1 MSNFSITKSI
11 EILEHTPKVLESF
24 LEGLSDEWINKNEG
38 GKSWSPFDILGHL
51 VHGEKTDW
59 ISRTETILKYGKEK
73 AFKAFDRFAQFD
85 DSKGKSL
92 SELLDEFKTL
102 RKRNINHLTEMN
114 IQESDLN
121 KEGVHPNFGKV
132 TLKELL
138 STWVVHDL
146 GHIRQIARVMAK
158 QYKDEIGPWKEYLPI
173 GNE

>member
-11 EILEHTPKVLESF
+11 EILESTPKVIESF
-24 LEGLSDEWINKNEG
+24 LEGLSDEWISQNEG
-38 GKSWSPFDILGHL
+38 GESWSPFDILGHL

-59 ISRTETILKYGKEK
+59 INRTETILKYGKEK
-73 AFKAFDRFAQFD
+73 TFKPFDRFAQFD

-102 RKRNINHLTEMN
+102 RKRNIKRLTEMN

-121 KEGVHPNFGKV
+121 KEGIHPHFGKV

-158 QYKDEIGPWKEYLPI
+158 QYKDEIGPWKEYLPVV
-173 GNE
+173 NE